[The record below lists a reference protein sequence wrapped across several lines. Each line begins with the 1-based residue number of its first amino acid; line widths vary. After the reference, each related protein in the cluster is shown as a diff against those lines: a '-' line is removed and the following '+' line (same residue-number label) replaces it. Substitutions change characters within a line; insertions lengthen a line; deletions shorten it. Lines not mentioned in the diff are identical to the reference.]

1 MDYNVIKTAAEYI
14 KSKVDFTPSVA
25 LVLGSGLGDF
35 ADDMDIKCTIDYGEI
50 PGFKSSTVEGHKGGF
65 VLGNVA
71 NVPVIAMQGRVH
83 YYEGYDIQDV
93 VLPIR
98 VMGLLNAKT
107 LILTN
112 AAGGIDLSFKP
123 GDFMLICDHITSFVP
138 SPLIGPN
145 INELGTRFPDMSE
158 VYDLKLRSYIK
169 ECASGIGIELKE
181 GVYLQCTGPNF
192 ETPAEIKMYS
202 LLGASAVGMSTA
214 VEAMAA
220 HHMGMKVAGISC
232 ISNMAAGISKNALS
246 HTEVNE
252 TTSKISSLFSQL
264 ITAVI
269 KNINSLDNC

>member
-1 MDYNVIKTAAEYI
+1 MDYKVIKTAAEYI
-14 KSKVDFTPSVA
+14 KSRVDFTPSVA

-35 ADDMDIKCTIDYGEI
+35 ADGMDIKHTIDYSEI
-50 PGFKSSTVEGHKGGF
+50 PGFKSSTVEGHKGRF
-65 VLGNVA
+65 VFGNVA

-145 INELGTRFPDMSE
+145 INELGTRFPDMST
-158 VYDLKLRSYIK
+158 VYDLKLGSYIK
-169 ECASGIGIELKE
+169 ECASKIGVELKE

-252 TTSKISSLFSQL
+252 TTGKISALFSKL

-269 KNINSLDNC
+269 KDINSLDNC